1 LLVATTLAILAFFPV
16 YQARFDAPLI
26 DTPSATP
33 PIDTPSATPTWR
45 YVYTDPS
52 LICAVVLYGAIQ
64 FGAMG
69 LVPVWAVDLGHG
81 RDAGVMFAVVIS
93 IGTLLS
99 LPFIGWAADR
109 FDARTLLLGAAGM
122 SVGVAFTLPL
132 VGDNIQAAWA
142 ALFIWGGTAIGLYIA
157 SLVEMGARYK
167 GADLV
172 GGNAA
177 IIAAYGVG
185 ATFGPQLIGFS
196 MDVWGPLGL
205 PFSFG
210 ALSCAFIGLVVVRAA
225 KHPGAAPRR
234 ANLIEARRESLR
246 RRGLHWRRDHGLSN
260 PKKAVIDWRSQLR
273 HVLVRDPAR
282 RRRIE
287 DGESWWQARGLSVP
301 SRQPSHPPSQP
312 PSQSHIRRKASEH
325 GEARPERLTQLVS
338 FRYSVSK
345 YARPKYA
352 RQEVDQGVYPASR
365 FSLLPGFFKQVWHR
379 TATRV
384 GPNAAGNAQSD
395 NRFEE

>member
-1 LLVATTLAILAFFPV
+1 
-16 YQARFDAPLI
+16 
-26 DTPSATP
+26 
-33 PIDTPSATPTWR
+33 
-45 YVYTDPS
+45 
-52 LICAVVLYGAIQ
+52 
-64 FGAMG
+64 MG

-81 RDAGVMFAVVIS
+81 HDAGVMFAVVIS

-301 SRQPSHPPSQP
+301 SRQPSHPPSQSPSHP
-312 PSQSHIRRKASEH
+312 PSRSHIRRNASEH
-325 GEARPERLTQLVS
+325 GDDTRSGRLTQPARFS
-338 FRYSVSK
+338 YSTP
-345 YARPKYA
+345 RYA